1 LPDTATIKELL
12 EAGAHF
18 GHQTSRWHP
27 AMKKYIFTKRNGIHI
42 IDLEQTA
49 VMLDKACDFVR
60 EVAAEG
66 GNILFVGTKKQA
78 QEAIEQEAE
87 RCGMFYVNQRW
98 LGGVLTNFATI
109 QARIDYLVRLEDQ
122 QSRGDFERLPKK
134 EALKVSEEIVKLN
147 RQMGGFK
154 EMTKLPDALFII
166 DPTKERIAIAEARRV
181 GIPVV
186 SIVDTNCNPGDI
198 DYPIPANDD
207 AIRTIKLICSKIAD
221 AILEG
226 KSGGMLAG
234 AEGAEI
240 TEIGET
246 LIFTPDDTPAG
257 AADEVSEDTPDDKAK
272 GEEA

>member
-49 VMLDKACDFVR
+49 AMLDKACDFVR

-78 QEAIEQEAE
+78 QESIEQEAE

-134 EALKVSEEIVKLN
+134 EALKIEEEIVKLN

-154 EMTKLPDALFII
+154 ELTKLPDALFII
-166 DPTKERIAIAEARRV
+166 DPTKERIAIAEARRMS
-181 GIPVV
+181 IPIV
-186 SIVDTNCNPGDI
+186 SIVDTNCNPDDI

-221 AILEG
+221 AIIEG
-226 KSGGMLAG
+226 KTGGAALVG
-234 AEGAEI
+234 AAEEGVPEM
-240 TEIGET
+240 TET
-246 LIFTPDDTPAG
+246 LIFTPEDTPAG
-257 AADEVSEDTPDDKAK
+257 APD
-272 GEEA
+272 EEAEAPEGEKA

>member
-42 IDLEQTA
+42 IDLEQTTA
-49 VMLDKACDFVR
+49 MLDRACDFVR
-60 EVAAEG
+60 QIAAEG
-66 GNILFVGTKKQA
+66 GSILFVGTKKQA
-78 QEAIEQEAE
+78 QEAIEQEAQ

-109 QARIDYLVRLEDQ
+109 QARIDYLVRSEDQ
-122 QSRGDFERLPKK
+122 QARGDFERLPKK
-134 EALKVSEEIVKLN
+134 EALKLEEEILRLN

-154 EMTKLPDALFII
+154 EMTRLPDALFII
-166 DPTKERIAIAEARRV
+166 DPTKEKIALAEAKRV

-186 SIVDTNCNPGDI
+186 AIVDTNCNPANI

-207 AIRTIKLICSKIAD
+207 AIRAIKLICSKIAD
-221 AILEG
+221 AIIEG
-226 KSGGMLAG
+226 KTGEAVVSEEGVGPSESIEAG
-234 AEGAEI
+234 EP
-240 TEIGET
+240 
-246 LIFTPDDTPAG
+246 LIFTPDDK
-257 AADEVSEDTPDDKAK
+257 VKPDDEDK
-272 GEEA
+272 GGEV